1 MSATTVPCRE
11 AFSQRAN
18 ASNSQVP
25 PCRVR
30 DTRVTQI
37 ADRQIADRQITDRQ
51 ITDRK
56 LASPDRPQS
65 RFTNARIDGYQKSL
79 DRARGNCGL
88 GSGLP
93 TSRFFTGSSSG
104 GKRMGVNR
112 NDDSPKGLERVAP
125 NKVVQAL
132 EMDRVGEARR
142 APRTRMELA
151 SVRGPVSWNAGSR

>member
-25 PCRVR
+25 PCRFR

-37 ADRQIADRQITDRQ
+37 ADRQ

-104 GKRMGVNR
+104 GNRMGVNR

-132 EMDRVGEARR
+132 EMDRIGEARR

>member
-25 PCRVR
+25 PCRFR

-37 ADRQIADRQITDRQ
+37 ADRQ

-132 EMDRVGEARR
+132 EMDRIGEARR